1 MNFELTIEWAV
12 GLLALGITI
21 PLALKIAFSIKKTV
35 SKTKNGDVL
44 AQNADIT
51 AEKGASPITAIA
63 GRDAF
68 AIQEMHL
75 HQGEDISGR
84 RREALR
90 MLRKANDGIIWAIG
104 QSKDPCV
111 KNTPGAYLTKLRDAF
126 ESNFAKF
133 KESDLLLLEPIVDK
147 IIDYR
152 KTFADLEAPCTE
164 LNKAIDSLV

>member
-51 AEKGASPITAIA
+51 AEKRAFPITAIA

-75 HQGEDISGR
+75 HQGEDIL
-84 RREALR
+84 A
-90 MLRKANDGIIWAIG
+90 
-104 QSKDPCV
+104 
-111 KNTPGAYLTKLRDAF
+111 GAERH
-126 ESNFAKF
+126 
-133 KESDLLLLEPIVDK
+133 
-147 IIDYR
+147 
-152 KTFADLEAPCTE
+152 
-164 LNKAIDSLV
+164 